1 MITVKATNNGRVKV
15 MADKTS
21 MKAFIDAMKDIAED
35 EEIEEDD
42 DEFTYVDEPE
52 MTETQHL
59 ITVAYNDE
67 DDVVSVTYD
76 VPKHDYSLG
85 AALLEALSLAWPNNG
100 KADAKFKAD
109 LHSLAYDARRN
120 TFDNDVE
127 TDNGD

>member
-1 MITVKATNNGRVKV
+1 MVD
-15 MADKTS
+15 DKEL
-21 MKAFIDAMKDIAED
+21 KAFIDAMKDIRE
-35 EEIEEDD
+35 EEDD
-42 DEFTYVDEPE
+42 EEYTYVDEPE

-109 LHSLAYDARRN
+109 SHSLAYDARRN
-120 TFDNDVE
+120 TFDNDLE